1 MIYNSHRG
9 DFMQEK
15 NKFLNYLQEKM
26 NIQTD
31 DLADFLFIDKR
42 TLYNYKNYDIENL
55 PSKVKEKLIIF
66 FQGYEEFYK
75 ENLTI
80 YDIYQKLDRSE
91 ARIIDYIRVKFLE
104 VATIRK
110 KTYIVTNTK
119 ELLKKTDVK
128 RDVRLLD
135 EFIED
140 FRILVEYSNL
150 SKGYLYT
157 IFEII
162 ITKIEAENDYKFL
175 DYINKYK
182 KEEVK

>member
-1 MIYNSHRG
+1 MK
-9 DFMQEK
+9 DET
-15 NKFLNYLQEKM
+15 KFLNYLQEKL
-26 NIQTD
+26 NIQAD
-31 DLADFLFIDKR
+31 DLADFLFIDIR
-42 TLYNYKNYDIENL
+42 TLYNYKNFTIDTL

-66 FQGYEEFYK
+66 FQGYEEFFK

-80 YDIYQKLDRSE
+80 EDIYQKLESADVRVIS
-91 ARIIDYIRVKFLE
+91 YIRNKFLE
-104 VATIRK
+104 IAAIRK
-110 KTYIVTNTK
+110 KNYVVTNTK

-128 RDVRLLD
+128 RTVNSLD
-135 EFIED
+135 EFLED

-162 ITKIEAENDYKFL
+162 ITKVNSENDYAFL

-182 KEEVK
+182 KED

>member
-1 MIYNSHRG
+1 MKNSG
-9 DFMQEK
+9 
-15 NKFLNYLQEKM
+15 FLNYLQDKL

-42 TLYNYKNYDIENL
+42 TLYNYKNFDIVSL

-66 FQGYEEFYK
+66 FQGYEEFYQN
-75 ENLTI
+75 NLSI
-80 YDIYQKLDRSE
+80 NDIYQKLESSDKKT
-91 ARIIDYIRVKFLE
+91 IDYISAKFLE
-104 VATIRK
+104 VAAIRK
-110 KTYIVTNTK
+110 KTYVVTNTK

-128 RDVRLLD
+128 RGVPSLT
-135 EFIED
+135 EFLED

-162 ITKIEAENDYKFL
+162 ISKVDAENDYKFL

-182 KEEVK
+182 KEEEK